1 MEAIH
6 VIKTPLVTEKSTFSS
21 NEHNRYAFL
30 VASEATK
37 TEIKKAIESL
47 YSVRVVGVSTNN
59 RRSRDRRLR
68 YGYVPGKV
76 TKRAIVR
83 IHPDDRIELF

>member
-1 MEAIH
+1 MDAIH

-21 NEHNRYAFL
+21 SEQNRYAFL
-30 VASEATK
+30 VTSTATK
-37 TEIKKAIESL
+37 TEIKKAVQDL
-47 YSVRVVGVSTNN
+47 YNVRVLGVSTHN
-59 RRSRDRRLR
+59 RRSRDRRMR
-68 YGYVPGKV
+68 YGFVPGKV

>member
-6 VIKTPLVTEKSTFSS
+6 VIKTPLVTEKSTFAS

-30 VASEATK
+30 VASGATK
-37 TEIKKAIESL
+37 TQIKKAVESL
-47 YSVRVVGVSTNN
+47 YNVRVVGVSTHN
-59 RRSRDRRLR
+59 RRSRERRMR
-68 YGYVPGKV
+68 YGYVPGKI

-83 IHPDDRIELF
+83 IHPEDRIELF

>member
-6 VIKTPLVTEKSTFSS
+6 IIKTPLLTEKSTHATG
-21 NEHNRYAFL
+21 ENRYAFL
-30 VASEATK
+30 VANTATK
-37 TEIKKAIESL
+37 TDVKRAIQDL
-47 YSVRVVGVSTNN
+47 YKVRVVGVSTIN
-59 RRSRDRRLR
+59 RHARDRRMR
-68 YGYVPGKV
+68 YGHVPGKT